1 MFLLAA
7 LRENEAQ
14 PHLLWAG
21 GGQQPLTTLQRPVSP
36 SPSRG
41 LLPWMSSPVLS
52 RVRHTARGLGPTLNP
67 GRAHLKIFSL
77 IPSEKSLLQMRSCS
91 QAPGTVFWRD
101 HHSTCD
107 IHQNGAIKF
116 LNPTSALHLV
126 SSDPWAA
133 PFLGTPSL
141 GLQHRP
147 PRSGSPLAPSTPH
160 AAFLI
165 WGKITAVS
173 RLFRSKIL
181 AVALTPLPCPHPI
194 QQEVPWAP
202 SSGKTQNPLTSHH
215 LHLNPP
221 CLSLDTMQ
229 AS

>member
-141 GLQHRP
+141 GLQPRLCWPPSGRP
-147 PRSGSPLAPSTPH
+147 VWDLLLACPLQLGTIP
-160 AAFLI
+160 
-165 WGKITAVS
+165 
-173 RLFRSKIL
+173 
-181 AVALTPLPCPHPI
+181 
-194 QQEVPWAP
+194 QP
-202 SSGKTQNPLTSHH
+202 SSLISGHGVRTPEVTDPTTVRPLCSAGSG
-215 LHLNPP
+215 PP
-221 CLSLDTMQ
+221 PP
-229 AS
+229 

>member
-1 MFLLAA
+1 
-7 LRENEAQ
+7 
-14 PHLLWAG
+14 
-21 GGQQPLTTLQRPVSP
+21 
-36 SPSRG
+36 
-41 LLPWMSSPVLS
+41 MSSPVLS

-116 LNPTSALHLV
+116 LNLTSVLHLV

-133 PFLGTPSL
+133 PFSRHPVP
-141 GLQHRP
+141 RP
-147 PRSGSPLAPSTPH
+147 PGTAPHCSGSPLAPSAPH

-181 AVALTPLPCPHPI
+181 AVALIPFPCPHPI

-215 LHLNPP
+215 LHPNPP